1 LPIQVVNDGV
11 EHGLAWK
18 ICDAFVTLSIMTST
32 KWTAPRIRALK
43 GKHKIA
49 MLTAGDFTTA
59 RMLDEAGIPCVLVG
73 DSLGMTMLGYESTL
87 PVTLEQM
94 LHHTAAVVRGA
105 KNALV
110 ITDLPFMSYQASIE
124 QAMLS
129 AGQCLKVAG
138 ADAVK
143 LEGGVVRA
151 PTIEALVDNG
161 IPVLGHIGILPQS
174 VKSVGGYRVRG
185 KTQSDAKL
193 LLEEA
198 IAVAEAGA
206 FAVVLE
212 GMPPDVASEI
222 TATIDIPTIGIGAG
236 PACDGQVLV
245 VSDLLGLTG
254 GHVPKFAKQYAKLG
268 DEMRQAFMA
277 YRREVEAG
285 AFPSEE
291 FTYRS
296 DERA

>member
-1 LPIQVVNDGV
+1 M
-11 EHGLAWK
+11 
-18 ICDAFVTLSIMTST
+18 SST
-32 KWTAPRIRALK
+32 KWTAPRVRALK
-43 GKHKIA
+43 GKQKIA

-59 RMLDEAGIPCVLVG
+59 RLMDEAGIPCVLVG
-73 DSLGMTMLGYESTL
+73 DSLGMTMLGYDSTL
-87 PVTLEQM
+87 PVTLDQM
-94 LHHTAAVVRGA
+94 LHHTAAVVRGS

-129 AGQCLKVAG
+129 AGRCIKEAG

-143 LEGGVVRA
+143 LEGGAVRA

-174 VKSVGGYRVRG
+174 VKSAGGYRVRG
-185 KTQSDAKL
+185 KTQADAKL
-193 LLEEA
+193 LLGEA
-198 IAVAEAGA
+198 AAVANAGA

-212 GMPPDVASEI
+212 GMPPDVAAQI
-222 TATIDIPTIGIGAG
+222 TAAIDIPTIGIGAG

-245 VSDLLGLTG
+245 VSDMLGLTG
-254 GHVPKFAKQYAKLG
+254 GHVPKFAKSYAHLS
-268 DEMRQAFMA
+268 ETILQAFLA
-277 YRREVEAG
+277 YRREVETG
-285 AFPSEE
+285 AFPSDE

-296 DERA
+296 TDGA